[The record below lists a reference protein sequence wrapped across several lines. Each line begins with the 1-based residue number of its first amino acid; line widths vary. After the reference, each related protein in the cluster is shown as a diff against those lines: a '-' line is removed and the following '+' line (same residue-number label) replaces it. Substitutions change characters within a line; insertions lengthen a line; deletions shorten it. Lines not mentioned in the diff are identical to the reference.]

1 MNGESK
7 TLKDVKSMESL
18 IAGIDFCDLD
28 ENFSKIFVDK
38 NNYDMQ
44 DFLLGQKIG
53 RNNKAKNKTYIKIDN
68 KKNRI

>member
-1 MNGESK
+1 MNK
-7 TLKDVKSMESL
+7 KINTFKDINSMNSL